1 MNQTITLD
9 TLLNYMKDGFTDIK
23 KGVTVIKKEVTDI
36 KNDITV
42 IKKDIVDLK
51 DRVTKIE
58 KKLENAEDDILGIK
72 KYIKLESDFQE
83 IECESF
89 IEKIYLENNP
99 SHTVTYIPIKHVFDY
114 TDHEI
119 TELDGFLLISSF
131 KHGPYETISNNL
143 LGQFKDKSEL
153 ESFREQLR
161 NNSTS
166 FNPMHRRL
174 EYIFI
179 EAKHSLNKAKIDL
192 KIKQL
197 HDIEVML
204 LYAST
209 IPSDEKISQ
218 KYLTNI
224 KILMDKTHLALN
236 NLYLPQNLIFC
247 SDDSST
253 TLREYINAIYTGTIN
268 KTYDTLT
275 YKLFME
281 DIYINDI
288 IKNIIKDGDVYKPL
302 KTELNNA
309 DNIQKVRIVFD
320 KLFQNP
326 KAAKYKKNK
335 HLQSYLD
342 PYKELAHL
350 FIDMKGHIG
359 VVHFNKIYHERLFP
373 NKMVVD
379 EL

>member
-1 MNQTITLD
+1 MNQTVTLD
-9 TLLNYMKDGFTDIK
+9 TLFNYMKDGFTDIK
-23 KGVTVIKKEVTDI
+23 QDITVITKDFTDIKQDITVIKKEVTD
-36 KNDITV
+36 
-42 IKKDIVDLK
+42 LK
-51 DRVTKIE
+51 ERVTKIE
-58 KKLENAEDDILGIK
+58 KKLEKAEDTILGIK

-99 SHTVTYIPIKHVFDY
+99 SHTVTYVPIKHVFDY

-131 KHGPYETISNNL
+131 QHGPFKPLSNNL
-143 LGQFKDKSEL
+143 SGQFKDELKL

-166 FNPMHRRL
+166 FNPLHRRL

-197 HDIEVML
+197 HEIEVML

-209 IPSDEKISQ
+209 IPPNKKVSP
-218 KYLTNI
+218 KYITTIN
-224 KILMDKTHLALN
+224 ILMDKTHLPLN

-253 TLREYINAIYTGTIN
+253 TLREYINDIYTGSIN
-268 KTYDTLT
+268 KTYNTLT
-275 YKLFME
+275 YKLFRE

-309 DNIQKVRIVFD
+309 DTIQKLQTVFD

-326 KAAKYKKNK
+326 KAEKYKKNK

-342 PYKELAHL
+342 PYEELAHL
-350 FIDMKGHIG
+350 FTDMKGNIG
-359 VVHFNKIYHERLFP
+359 VVHVNKIYHERLFP
-373 NKMVVD
+373 NKMIAD
-379 EL
+379 EF